1 MSVDF
6 IFPLNGLAP
15 GRNSFRLR
23 AGKEFFES
31 FENPEILGADL
42 SVAVSIERT
51 GHDFEVD
58 CDLEGTVTVACDRCL
73 EELVVPVDE
82 HPRLRFRFGTEPGED
97 DGLRELVS
105 LAPSATEL
113 DLRQVVY
120 DYACLAVP
128 LHKVHPEGGCNPD
141 TLRYLSSSEECPEA
155 PAEAADSPFAGLRD
169 LFKEKENKY

>member
-1 MSVDF
+1 MSSDF

-15 GRNSFRLR
+15 GRNEFRLR
-23 AGKEFFES
+23 AGKEFFEP

-51 GHDFEVD
+51 GHDFDVD
-58 CDLEGTVTVACDRCL
+58 CTLEGTLTVACDRCL
-73 EELVVPVDE
+73 EELDIPVDA
-82 HPRLRFRFGTEPGED
+82 HPRLRFRFGPAAEEED
-97 DGLRELVS
+97 DPLRETVC

-113 DLRQVVY
+113 DLQQAVY

-141 TLRYLSSSEECPEA
+141 TIRYINGSEVSSET
-155 PAEAADSPFAGLRD
+155 PAEALDSPFAGLRD
-169 LFKEKENKY
+169 LFGEKGNK